1 MKRGPKIALLS
12 KQEAAA
18 RVLARSLFREF
29 QRRGADAL
37 LDEETARSLGVSPS
51 FPRGRIPRD
60 RRLVISLG
68 GDGTLLSAARAVSD
82 GVEILGVNL
91 GTLGFLT
98 GVSKRHVRSLVADA
112 LEGNFQRDVRRLLE
126 ITVSETDLPDR
137 RFRVLN
143 DAVLNRGALSRIA
156 RFTLRFDGK
165 PFSSMRA
172 DGLIISSP
180 TGSTA
185 YNLSAGGPLLHP
197 HVQGF
202 IVTPIC
208 PHALTHRPIVLPAG
222 KILEVSFEAGTPEG
236 IYLTLDGQEGFR
248 LPSGCRLSAGVARR
262 TVTLL
267 RRPQSDYFE
276 TLSEK
281 LNWGV

>member
-1 MKRGPKIALLS
+1 MKRIRVA
-12 KQEAAA
+12 
-18 RVLARSLFREF
+18 VLAKQAPKAQALAQRLAAQFR
-29 QRRGADAL
+29 RRNVDAL
-37 LDEETARSLGVSPS
+37 FDEATAVSLGLPHG
-51 FPRGRIPRD
+51 FPRRKIPRD

-82 GVEILGVNL
+82 GAEILGVNI

-98 GVSKRHVRSLVADA
+98 GISGREVESLVDDA
-112 LEGNFQRDVRRLLE
+112 LSGRFDRDVRRLLD
-126 ITVSETDLPDR
+126 ISVHDGDR
-137 RFRVLN
+137 LQRSRVLN

-165 PFSSMRA
+165 PFSSMRS

-197 HVQGF
+197 DVKGY

-208 PHALTHRPIVLPAG
+208 PHALTHRPIVLPAD
-222 KILEVSFEAGTPEG
+222 KTLEVSAEAGSPEG

-248 LPSGCRLSAGVARR
+248 LPSRSVLRARVSRR

-267 RRPQSDYFE
+267 RKPQDGYFA

-281 LNWGV
+281 LNWGA